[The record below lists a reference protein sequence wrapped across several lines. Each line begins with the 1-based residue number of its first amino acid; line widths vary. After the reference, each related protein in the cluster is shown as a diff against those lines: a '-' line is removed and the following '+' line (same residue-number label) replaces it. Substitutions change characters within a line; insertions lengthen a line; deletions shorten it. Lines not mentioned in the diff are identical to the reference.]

1 MNNVVLFV
9 IGGGIAILAIYL
21 LLANKLKLNETSDS
35 KSEQEVANEMT
46 EEILMTET
54 KRSDYNEDKEVGK
67 D

>member
-9 IGGGIAILAIYL
+9 IGGGIVILTIYL
-21 LLANKLKLNETSDS
+21 LLAKKLKLNEPSET

-46 EEILMTET
+46 EEILVTET